1 MKRIYGVLLLSLLS
15 LGATVSV
22 GASIVCT
29 VQEIGNCVAF
39 RQCCFVGPNGE
50 EQGCWVM
57 TKDCTQ

>member
-1 MKRIYGVLLLSLLS
+1 MKGICGVLLLSFLS
-15 LGATVSV
+15 LGFAPTI